1 MIDKLINVINNID
14 DEKLLRKLYL
24 FTLTISQN
32 K

>member
-1 MIDKLINVINNID
+1 MRDKLINAINNID

>member
-1 MIDKLINVINNID
+1 MKDKLINVINNID

>member
-1 MIDKLINVINNID
+1 MRDKLINAINNID

-24 FTLTISQN
+24 FTLTISQH

>member
-1 MIDKLINVINNID
+1 MKDKLINAINNID

>member
-1 MIDKLINVINNID
+1 MNDKLINAINNID
-14 DEKLLRKLYL
+14 DEKVLRKLYL